1 MDGLVDAVL
10 VALAVFGEPLVGG
23 LAFAHGRGGVG
34 GRHTHP
40 CARSDCGFALPPRIG
55 MVHPMKAL
63 RPLPVMFALLA
74 VSSLFAADQALKI
87 DREKSFVD
95 VDVKAT
101 VGSFTG
107 RLDKFQAAIGV
118 DPANKIKSAR
128 FDFRF
133 ADLKTG
139 EEKRDHHMME
149 WLGSADAAGLFE
161 LGVLALAPD
170 GQGQANGKL
179 TFHGVTERVEFPV
192 NVTRAGRGY
201 TIRGEVTVD
210 YRTWGLKAIRR
221 MGVLKVD
228 PNVRVRFQMV
238 AELPAPK
245 ED

>member
-1 MDGLVDAVL
+1 
-10 VALAVFGEPLVGG
+10 
-23 LAFAHGRGGVG
+23 
-34 GRHTHP
+34 
-40 CARSDCGFALPPRIG
+40 
-55 MVHPMKAL
+55 MKAL
-63 RPLPVMFALLA
+63 RLFPVLFALLA
-74 VSSLFAADQALKI
+74 GSSLPAADQTLKI

-101 VGSFTG
+101 VDSFTG
-107 RLDKFQAAIGV
+107 RLEKYRAALTADAAG
-118 DPANKIKSAR
+118 KIKGAK

-139 EEKRDHHMME
+139 KPDRDTKMLD
-149 WLGSADAAGLFE
+149 WLGSADAAGAFE

-192 NVTRAGRGY
+192 NVTRADRTY
-201 TIRGEVTVD
+201 TIRGEVTID
-210 YRTWGLKAIRR
+210 YRTWGLKIIRM
-221 MGVLKVD
+221 MGLLKVD